1 MIFSPRTRAWSRGI
15 APFALGVSF
24 ACTQRDIPEDDGV
37 ELAGGVVT
45 MWTDSTELFME
56 YPALLVGNPGTFAVH
71 LTDMTDFA
79 PLLSGVVTLRFEP
92 RDGGEAFTV
101 TQEVPRR
108 PGIYGPAPAFP
119 RAGLWDLTITVES
132 PQAHDVISVPGLR
145 VYPSVQEAPLVGD
158 EVDDGIPFLKEQQW
172 KTPGMRTAFAVMG
185 SVQQSFE
192 ATGTIVPT
200 VGRYAEVSAPLSGLI
215 EIDDVRNSPA
225 PGQRVTRGQVV
236 VMLTPTLG
244 ESGSAFAEARRVL
257 REAEDDFGRAQR
269 LFEVEA
275 VPARRLHE
283 AEIRL
288 DAAREALRG
297 LTGGGPLSANGVL
310 AIRSP
315 ISGVVVNR
323 TLAAG
328 VRVAA
333 GERLFTVVD
342 PSVVWL
348 RVNVPVAVAPL
359 VSDTSGAS
367 FQLDGLPRRYES
379 TRTVSIGSVVDSLSR
394 TIPVLYEV
402 TNPDGTIK
410 IGAMAQVAVR
420 TGRADEG
427 VVIPSSAVLDED
439 GRPVAYVQISGERFE
454 KRELEIGAVD
464 GQRTLVLS
472 GIALGDRVVT
482 GAAYQIRLA
491 SLSTSVP
498 AEGHA
503 H

>member
-1 MIFSPRTRAWSRGI
+1 
-15 APFALGVSF
+15 
-24 ACTQRDIPEDDGV
+24 
-37 ELAGGVVT
+37 
-45 MWTDSTELFME
+45 
-56 YPALLVGNPGTFAVH
+56 
-71 LTDMTDFA
+71 
-79 PLLSGVVTLRFEP
+79 
-92 RDGGEAFTV
+92 
-101 TQEVPRR
+101 
-108 PGIYGPAPAFP
+108 
-119 RAGLWDLTITVES
+119 
-132 PQAHDVISVPGLR
+132 
-145 VYPSVQEAPLVGD
+145 
-158 EVDDGIPFLKEQQW
+158 
-172 KTPGMRTAFAVMG
+172 
-185 SVQQSFE
+185 
-192 ATGTIVPT
+192 
-200 VGRYAEVSAPLSGLI
+200 
-215 EIDDVRNSPA
+215 
-225 PGQRVTRGQVV
+225 
-236 VMLTPTLG
+236 LTPTLG
-244 ESGSAFAEARRVL
+244 ESGSAFAEARRAL

-269 LFEVEA
+269 LFDVEA
-275 VPARRLHE
+275 VPERRLHE

-288 DAAREALRG
+288 DAAREALTG
-297 LTGGGPLSANGVL
+297 LTGGRPLSEDGVL

-315 ISGVVVNR
+315 IGGVVVNR

-328 VRVAA
+328 VRVAV
-333 GERLFTVVD
+333 GDRLFTVVD

-367 FQLDGLPRRYES
+367 FQLDGFPRRYQV

-402 TNPDGTIK
+402 ANPDGTIK

-420 TGRADEG
+420 TGLAFEG
-427 VVIPSSAVLDED
+427 VIIPSTAVLDED
-439 GRPVAYVQISGERFE
+439 GRPIAYVQISGERFE

-472 GIALGDRVVT
+472 GITVGDRVVT

>member
-1 MIFSPRTRAWSRGI
+1 MIGGLQTQARWAIVLS
-15 APFALGVSF
+15 ALVTMLG
-24 ACTQRDIPEDDGV
+24 CTQRNGSEDAGA

-71 LTDMTDFA
+71 LTDLTDFA

-92 RDGGEAFTV
+92 RDGGEAFAE

-108 PGIYGPAPAFP
+108 PGIYGPAPTFP
-119 RAGLWDLTITVES
+119 RDGLWDLTIMVES

-145 VYPSVQEAPLVGD
+145 VYESAETAPLVGD
-158 EVDDGIPFLKEQQW
+158 ESDNGIHFLKEQQW
-172 KTPGMRTAFAVMG
+172 KTPGMKTEAAVLG
-185 SVQQSFE
+185 SVRQSFK
-192 ATGTIVPT
+192 ASGTIVPAI
-200 VGRYAEVSAPLSGLI
+200 GRYAEVSAPLSGLI
-215 EIDDVRNSPA
+215 EIGDVRTSPA

-236 VMLTPTLG
+236 ATLTPTLG
-244 ESGSAFAEARRVL
+244 ESGSAFAEARRAL
-257 REAEDDFGRAQR
+257 REAEEEFGRAQR
-269 LFEVEA
+269 LFAVEA
-275 VPARRLHE
+275 VPERRLHE
-283 AEIRL
+283 AQIRL

-297 LTGGGPLSANGVL
+297 LTGGQPLSEDGVL
-310 AIRSP
+310 PIRAP
-315 ISGVVVNR
+315 ISGVLVSR
-323 TLAAG
+323 SLAVG

-333 GERLFTVVD
+333 GDRLFTVVD

-348 RVNVPVAVAPL
+348 RVNVPVAMAPL
-359 VSDTSGAS
+359 VTDTPGAS
-367 FQLDGLPRRYES
+367 FQLDGMPRRYEV
-379 TRTVSIGSVVDSLSR
+379 TRTVSVGSVVDPLSR
-394 TIPVLYEV
+394 TVPMLYEV
-402 TNPDGTIK
+402 ANPDGAIK
-410 IGAMAQVAVR
+410 IGAMAQVDVR

-427 VVIPSSAVLDED
+427 VVIPTSAILDED

-454 KRELEIGAVD
+454 KHELEIGAVD
-464 GQRTLVLS
+464 AQHTLVLS
-472 GIALGDRVVT
+472 GIAPGDRIVT